1 MKELKKRFLVGML
14 AGVLIFIG
22 GLGTYKILTS
32 EVLENIENI
41 QQISAIKQIIQQA
54 GEMVKTSNNDVR
66 NTLLLIKI

>member
-66 NTLLLIKI
+66 NTLLLIKM